1 MQIINT
7 AQPVSSDTLS
17 QLALY
22 SGMDVLT
29 LFEIKDGLSKLM
41 DENRWAIYNFE
52 MELQSPLLAMSLVGI
67 PVDEAARREMT
78 IQFTKEQTHLTVL
91 INKMLSAIGYFEYY
105 RNMAIAEFATHV
117 DYSPLP
123 KTWDEWLALP
133 IQTRRALKE
142 AAPEALV
149 VFQKALKEFSESF
162 NPVSPAQ
169 KLKLFY
175 SFFGSPSNT
184 SAEGYFFSPPWLKT
198 YGIHEY
204 KTRNTKN
211 EYEPAVNREALEK
224 IIKAAGDDPR
234 YAAYWAA
241 PFAHVCLAISDLSK
255 SLGFLKCKL
264 EHGLFKASFGA
275 VTETGRL
282 SSRQNAQGFGCFPP
296 GAEALTQTG
305 WKLIEHI
312 TDGELVMQSDSY
324 GNLSWAPADT
334 YSATFEGKLHHVQTE
349 QASFT
354 VTPEHRL
361 LMQEHTRNKGDP
373 YVCYATKL
381 FEYNSTRR
389 VTTSGRFEGTNTVH
403 PLVVA
408 LLADGSQD
416 GSTPTYWRISFK
428 KIRKINRFLQ
438 LIKDA
443 GLSYNEL
450 KAKEGYR
457 RFSLHIPPHWPTQW
471 GEWVLSLSLK
481 NAKDLL
487 HELGYWDGTH
497 RGDSIVFYTAKKH
510 RAKWVQTLAHLVG
523 YSSTIVEQEQSV
535 GSWSDT
541 LMYHVN
547 IRPRDFAIVEP
558 KHKSYI
564 EYAGPVYCLTVPSS
578 YFLVR
583 QHDKVFIT
591 GNSNAQNV
599 TPKLRHIFVAP
610 PNEKFIVVDYAQIES
625 RIVAAICFRLFGG
638 TNYLAMTECLT
649 GDHEVLTPN
658 GWVKI
663 CEKPNIIACWS
674 AQDQSIN
681 FAAPLRW
688 IEYETQETMTIKTK
702 YFSLTATPDH
712 ILPYKTS
719 SGNSKVSKQPIKE
732 TYTKTQF
739 HVQLSG
745 NYSGGTNINPV
756 YAQLL
761 AAYQADGYLNDSRII
776 EFSFAE
782 ERKINRLRNLLQK
795 ANIKYTTNWFPG
807 YSGGFPITRFYIKYK
822 DWPITL
828 RKYADNYLLDWAH
841 SALKAYTLEH
851 AYWDDNRERNLSY
864 RVTNKNKTHL
874 EWVATIAH
882 LVGMS
887 ATTPIPDHEAW
898 KISIR
903 NSTATNIGAGFGL
916 RYTSNKPNM
925 VYCPTVN
932 TGFFVVRKDGFI
944 SITGNCGDAHTL
956 CSSMVWDDLPWPQD
970 FTLDWTIKHGPF
982 PKDMLKAAKKIAS
995 EPFYRGKSRRDVSK
1009 TLGHGSNYL
1018 GKPPHMARQS
1028 HIDVKLIEHYQS
1040 VYFSTCPE
1048 LPQWHQ
1054 WVVQQVQTKGEIVT
1068 MLGRARRFFG
1078 RPNDD
1083 ATIREAVAYEP
1094 QSVAADYCNNAL
1106 LRLHKLWLRGEFPAT
1121 IRLSK
1126 HDELVVTCNE
1136 SLEERVLEIMR
1147 EQMEEHIT
1155 LVSPAGERRD
1165 WFVPAECES
1174 GWNLGRKSDSNPNGI
1189 GHPLDGRKRVESGGW
1204 KGWKF

>member
-7 AQPVSSDTLS
+7 AAPLPSDTLS
-17 QLALY
+17 QLAAY
-22 SGMDVLT
+22 SGLDVLT
-29 LFEIKDGLSKLM
+29 LFEIKDGLSALM
-41 DENRWAIYNFE
+41 DEARWKTYEFE
-52 MELQSPLLAMSLVGI
+52 LELQSPLLAMSLVGI

-149 VFQKALKEFSESF
+149 VFQKALKEFSEPF

-184 SAEGYFFSPPWLKT
+184 SAEGYFFPPPWLKT
-198 YGIHEY
+198 YGIHEH

-211 EYEPAVNREALEK
+211 EYEPAANREALEK
-224 IIKAAGDDPR
+224 IIKTAGDDTR

-255 SLGFLKCKL
+255 SLGFLNCKL
-264 EHGLFKASFGA
+264 ENGLFKASFGA

-282 SSRQNAQGFGCFPP
+282 SSRQNVQGFGCFPP
-296 GAEALTQTG
+296 GAEALTQAG

-457 RFSLHIPPHWPTQW
+457 CFSLHIPPHWPTQW

-523 YSSTIVEQEQSV
+523 YSSTIVEKEQSV

-599 TPKLRHIFVAP
+599 TPKLRHIFIAP
-610 PNEKFIVVDYAQIES
+610 PNEKFIVADYAQIES
-625 RIVAAICFRLFGG
+625 RVVAAICYRLFGA
-638 TNYLAMTECLT
+638 TNYLAMVE
-649 GDHEVLTPN
+649 
-658 GWVKI
+658 
-663 CEKPNIIACWS
+663 S
-674 AQDQSIN
+674 
-681 FAAPLRW
+681 
-688 IEYETQETMTIKTK
+688 
-702 YFSLTATPDH
+702 
-712 ILPYKTS
+712 
-719 SGNSKVSKQPIKE
+719 
-732 TYTKTQF
+732 
-739 HVQLSG
+739 
-745 NYSGGTNINPV
+745 
-756 YAQLL
+756 
-761 AAYQADGYLNDSRII
+761 
-776 EFSFAE
+776 
-782 ERKINRLRNLLQK
+782 
-795 ANIKYTTNWFPG
+795 
-807 YSGGFPITRFYIKYK
+807 
-822 DWPITL
+822 
-828 RKYADNYLLDWAH
+828 
-841 SALKAYTLEH
+841 
-851 AYWDDNRERNLSY
+851 
-864 RVTNKNKTHL
+864 
-874 EWVATIAH
+874 
-882 LVGMS
+882 
-887 ATTPIPDHEAW
+887 
-898 KISIR
+898 
-903 NSTATNIGAGFGL
+903 
-916 RYTSNKPNM
+916 
-925 VYCPTVN
+925 
-932 TGFFVVRKDGFI
+932 
-944 SITGNCGDAHTL
+944 GDAHSL
-956 CSSMVWDDLPWPQD
+956 CSSMVWDDLPWPKD

-982 PKDMLKAAKKIAS
+982 PKDMLKAAKKLAS
-995 EPFYRGKSRRDVSK
+995 EEFYRGKSRRDVSK
-1009 TLGHGSNYL
+1009 TLAHGSNYL
-1018 GKPPHMARQS
+1018 GRPPQMAKHS
-1028 HIDVKLIEHYQS
+1028 HIDIKLIEHYQS
-1040 VYFSTCPE
+1040 VYFSACPE
-1048 LPQWHQ
+1048 LPRWHQ

-1094 QSVAADYCNNAL
+1094 QSVAADYCNESM
-1106 LRLHKLWLRGEFPAT
+1106 LRLHKLILAEKLPAT
-1121 IRLSK
+1121 LRLSK
-1126 HDELVVTCNE
+1126 HDELVVTCKE
-1136 SLEERVLEIMR
+1136 KDEALVCAIMR
-1147 EQMEEHIT
+1147 EQMEEKIIIT
-1155 LVSPAGERRD
+1155 SPNGDTRS
-1165 WFVPAECES
+1165 WFVPAEVES
-1174 GWNLGRKSDSNPNGI
+1174 GWNLGRLSKDNPNGI
-1189 GHPLDGRKRVESGGW
+1189 GHPLDGRKRIETPTWESW
-1204 KGWKF
+1204 KL